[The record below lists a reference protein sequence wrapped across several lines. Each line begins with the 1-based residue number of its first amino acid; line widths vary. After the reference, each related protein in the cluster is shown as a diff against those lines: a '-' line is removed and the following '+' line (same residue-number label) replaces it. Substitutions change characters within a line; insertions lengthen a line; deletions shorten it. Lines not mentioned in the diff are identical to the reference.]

1 MTEESKGT
9 TLALGW
15 TLGKGTYNSTSLGA
29 SSAITKQKIFMTST
43 LSFLLLVA
51 QIMLIYIHIKY
62 I

>member
-1 MTEESKGT
+1 MREENKGT

-15 TLGKGTYNSTSLGA
+15 TSGKGTYNSLVA
-29 SSAITKQKIFMTST
+29 SSAITKQKIFVTSN

-51 QIMLIYIHIKY
+51 QIMLIYINIKY

>member
-1 MTEESKGT
+1 MREENKGT

-15 TLGKGTYNSTSLGA
+15 TSGKGTYNSTSLVA
-29 SSAITKQKIFMTST
+29 SSAITKQKIFVTSN

-51 QIMLIYIHIKY
+51 QIMLIYINIKY